1 MEWLRSSWART
12 RALGSRARARG
23 RFSIRFRDLFFRE
36 RGRRRWRRS
45 RRRLGEEG
53 SYLALW
59 IYYW

>member
-12 RALGSRARARG
+12 RALGSRARARV
-23 RFSIRFRDLFFRE
+23 RFSIGFRDLFFRE
-36 RGRRRWRRS
+36 RGRSRWRRS
-45 RRRLGEEG
+45 LHRLGAEG